1 MANVGAVI
9 SSIRN
14 IMRQDRGISGD
25 AQRLEQLGWM
35 LFLKIMGDKDQ
46 ELEIIKENYVSVI
59 PSKFQW
65 SNWASD
71 PEGITG
77 DELLEFIDSNSED
90 NKGLFASLK
99 NLTSNTNS
107 ERAAIVKEVFDGS
120 NNYMKSGYELRK
132 VINKLNEINFNNSED
147 KHIFGNIYES
157 ILQELR
163 DAGNK
168 GEYYTP
174 RAVTQLMTKMT
185 NPKLGEKVL
194 DPAAGTGG
202 FLSAAIDHVREN
214 YVKTVDD
221 EHILQK
227 SITGWELKPVAY
239 VLGLTNLILHEME
252 VPDYHYIDSLKKEYN
267 GIGSKDRV
275 DVILANPPFGASIA
289 DGVETNFPAT
299 YRCKESADLFIVLM
313 LQLLKANGRAAIV
326 LPDGSITGEG
336 VKSRIREKLLTDCN
350 LHTIIRLPQ
359 STFFPATVAT
369 NLLFF
374 EKGSPTKDIWYYEHK
389 IPEGQK
395 SYSKTKPIQFEE
407 FEPLISWWNNRKEN
421 SIAWKV
427 NINELKDWDL
437 DIKNPHKED
446 EISGNPK
453 LLLDS
458 FKSSNDDF
466 NKNLNYIIEELS
478 LQKHNVLGK
487 ILNNHTYLFKK
498 IEVVKLIKQCILQE
512 AIQGKLTEVWRNQ
525 NSNIPS
531 VIELLEKIKL
541 EKEQLIKKGDIK
553 KGKKQLSNDLGDIHF
568 SLPENWIY
576 VDLDDITQ
584 YITDGTHQTPKYTS
598 SGRIFLSAQNVKPFK
613 FMPERH
619 KYVSEQDY
627 QQYIKNKIPEKGD
640 LLIGRVGSKGE
651 TAVIDRDIEFA
662 FYVSL
667 GLVKTFKDL
676 TSPEYLSIVLNSPY
690 GNRYA
695 TGNMSSIGASA
706 GNFNL
711 GRIRSLPIPFPSLE
725 EQKEIVRIVDTLMI
739 SCNILEEEIQ
749 LSDKT
754 SNQLMEAVFKEAFE
768 TKEEIV
774 ETEFQN

>member
-65 SNWASD
+65 SSWASD
-71 PEGITG
+71 SEGITG

-99 NLTSNTNS
+99 NLTSNTNP

-174 RAVTQLMTKMT
+174 RAVTQLMTQMT

-289 DGVETNFPAT
+289 DGVESNFPAS
-299 YRCKESADLFIVLM
+299 YRCKESADLFVILM
-313 LQLLKANGRAAIV
+313 IQLLKVNGRAAIV
-326 LPDGSITGEG
+326 LPDNSITGEG
-336 VKSRIREKLLTDCN
+336 VKQRIREKLLSDCN

-359 STFFPATVAT
+359 STFFPATVGT

-374 EKGSPTKDIWYYEHK
+374 VKGTPTNDIWYYKHELP
-389 IPEGQK
+389 IGQK
-395 SYSKTKPIQFEE
+395 SYSKKKPIQYEE
-407 FEPLISWWNNRKEN
+407 FNPIINWWDNRIEN
-421 SIAWKV
+421 KNAWKI
-427 NINELKDWDL
+427 NIDDLDGFNL
-437 DIKNPHKED
+437 DIKNPNRIQEVTEYNQQ
-446 EISGNPK
+446 EI
-453 LLLDS
+453 
-458 FKSSNDDF
+458 
-466 NKNLNYIIEELS
+466 I
-478 LQKHNVLGK
+478 
-487 ILNNHTYLFKK
+487 
-498 IEVVKLIKQCILQE
+498 
-512 AIQGKLTEVWRNQ
+512 R
-525 NSNIPS
+525 
-531 VIELLEKIKL
+531 
-541 EKEQLIKKGDIK
+541 QL
-553 KGKKQLSNDLGDIHF
+553 QLSQ
-568 SLPENWIY
+568 S
-576 VDLDDITQ
+576 
-584 YITDGTHQTPKYTS
+584 
-598 SGRIFLSAQNVKPFK
+598 
-613 FMPERH
+613 
-619 KYVSEQDY
+619 
-627 QQYIKNKIPEKGD
+627 KINN
-640 LLIGRVGSKGE
+640 LINE
-651 TAVIDRDIEFA
+651 
-662 FYVSL
+662 
-667 GLVKTFKDL
+667 L
-676 TSPEYLSIVLNSPY
+676 T
-690 GNRYA
+690 
-695 TGNMSSIGASA
+695 
-706 GNFNL
+706 
-711 GRIRSLPIPFPSLE
+711 
-725 EQKEIVRIVDTLMI
+725 
-739 SCNILEEEIQ
+739 
-749 LSDKT
+749 
-754 SNQLMEAVFKEAFE
+754 
-768 TKEEIV
+768 
-774 ETEFQN
+774 